1 VKWDVAAIPSFEGE
15 ITAKLHADTFGIL
28 KGSKNPDAAWAVLD
42 LMVGEFAP
50 ELIDVYGAFPARASL
65 QEASIA
71 KLREKFPDV
80 DWQVFID
87 ALSYPDIPNHESGM
101 PNFLKAQDTITSFGA
116 LFTGTPDLD
125 MNAEMDKLVVT
136 LQGIFDEVK

>member
-1 VKWDVAAIPSFEGE
+1 
-15 ITAKLHADTFGIL
+15 
-28 KGSKNPDAAWAVLD
+28 
-42 LMVGEFAP
+42 M
-50 ELIDVYGAFPARASL
+50 YGAFPARASL

-101 PNFLKAQDTITSFGA
+101 PNFLKAQDAITSFGA